1 MKPAIDNGGG
11 FESYAGQ
18 VARAREAGLSAATI
32 ESVRQGCYS
41 DAQLERMINPL
52 VRPRTSLADVT
63 QVEIIVGDTMT
74 DLQWKVLTLAQL
86 QLRHLMDLVEPGR
99 TITVEIAVLP

>member
-1 MKPAIDNGGG
+1 
-11 FESYAGQ
+11 
-18 VARAREAGLSAATI
+18 
-32 ESVRQGCYS
+32 
-41 DAQLERMINPL
+41 
-52 VRPRTSLADVT
+52 
-63 QVEIIVGDTMT
+63 MT